1 MNDVQVFNHPMFGD
15 IPAMIVESVELFGAT
30 EAAKALVFSNP
41 YAAISNHVEIDDLTD
56 HEVIDSLGRKQKKK
70 FVNES
75 GLYDLIFGAA
85 KQGNNSEIKERAK
98 KFKRWVTSEVLP
110 SIRKHGAYMTE
121 STIEKVVT
129 DPEFLI
135 KLGQTLKQEQE
146 ARRVLE
152 QQIQLDKPK
161 VLFAESLQA
170 SSDCILVANLAK
182 MLKQNGVDI
191 GQNRLFKW
199 FRENGY
205 LGKHGE
211 HWNMPTQRAMDLK
224 LFEVK
229 TTVMNRPDKDPKI
242 SKTTVVTGRGQM
254 YFLNKLKPGA

>member
-1 MNDVQVFNHPMFGD
+1 MNRVIPFMYGAAEVKTININNEPWFLAKDICDVVD
-15 IPAMIVESVELFGAT
+15 IKNTAQALDGLDEDEKLVYAVHISGQSRDSWFVNEPGLYTLIIRSRKP
-30 EAAKALVFSNP
+30 EAKQFKRW
-41 YAAISNHVEIDDLTD
+41 IT
-56 HEVIDSLGRKQKKK
+56 HEVI
-70 FVNES
+70 
-75 GLYDLIFGAA
+75 
-85 KQGNNSEIKERAK
+85 
-98 KFKRWVTSEVLP
+98 P

-191 GQNRLFKW
+191 GQNRLFRW

>member
-1 MNDVQVFNHPMFGD
+1 MNNVAAFNYGSHEVKTVMINNEPWFVAKDVCNVLEISD
-15 IPAMIVESVELFGAT
+15 VRRAVERLDSDERSLTPLVDSAGKRQEMYSVNEPGLYTLILGSRKP
-30 EAAKALVFSNP
+30 EAKQFKRW
-41 YAAISNHVEIDDLTD
+41 IT
-56 HEVIDSLGRKQKKK
+56 HEVI
-70 FVNES
+70 
-75 GLYDLIFGAA
+75 
-85 KQGNNSEIKERAK
+85 
-98 KFKRWVTSEVLP
+98 P

-129 DPEFLI
+129 DPDFLI
-135 KLGQTLKQEQE
+135 KLGQTLKEEQE